1 MKYKKATVEVVMFDN
16 SDVITT
22 SGCDSFQN
30 RAGDWWNDHCSG
42 NVGSQTCTNF
52 NGN

>member
-1 MKYKKATVEVVMFDN
+1 MKYEKATVEVVMFDN

-22 SGCDSFQN
+22 SGCGSQ
-30 RAGDWWNDHCSG
+30 ASSWWNEHCSG
-42 NVGSQTCTNF
+42 NVGSQICSNF